1 MGRGY
6 AVNAVKDGVLRS
18 ATPQVGD
25 RTAFH
30 GVEWG
35 SGRGASRKISTAC
48 GASNKGQDRP
58 HAALCALTRR
68 FASYGCSPP

>member
-30 GVEWG
+30 GVE
-35 SGRGASRKISTAC
+35 
-48 GASNKGQDRP
+48 
-58 HAALCALTRR
+58 
-68 FASYGCSPP
+68 